1 MSHTNRFTGSYEIT
15 GLETSSNVIVTA
27 HTLIVNGNLRAVGTV
42 AAVATT
48 NTTVTDNVITL
59 NQGETGD
66 GVTAVYSGIEVDRGN
81 LPKVAVRWNENT
93 LSWELSNDGSV
104 YAPINTTVGTLTA
117 VIQDPAPQLGGAL
130 DVLDQPIFSSNNA
143 VVKLDS
149 SLSVKETAIV
159 PDAVVGYNTI
169 YAKPAEGGGTGLYVT
184 SDYVTNQE
192 LVSKTKAIV
201 YALIM

>member
-1 MSHTNRFTGSYEIT
+1 MSHANRFTGNYNIT
-15 GLETSSNVIVTA
+15 GLDTSSNVVVTA

-59 NQGETGD
+59 NQGETGA
-66 GVTAVYSGIEVDRGN
+66 GVTAVYSGMEVDRGSLN
-81 LPKVAVRWNENT
+81 KVAVRWNEIYDY
-93 LSWELSNDGSV
+93 WELTNNGTTYS
-104 YAPINTTVGTLTA
+104 PINVTVGTITKVLD
-117 VIQDPAPQLGGAL
+117 DPAPQLGGNL
-130 DVLDQPIFSSNNA
+130 DVLGRSIFSSNTG
-143 VVKLDS
+143 VVKIDS
-149 SLSVKETAIV
+149 NLSVKETSVNPIAIS
-159 PDAVVGYNTI
+159 GYNTI
-169 YAKPAEGGGTGLYVT
+169 YAKAAAGGGTGLYVT